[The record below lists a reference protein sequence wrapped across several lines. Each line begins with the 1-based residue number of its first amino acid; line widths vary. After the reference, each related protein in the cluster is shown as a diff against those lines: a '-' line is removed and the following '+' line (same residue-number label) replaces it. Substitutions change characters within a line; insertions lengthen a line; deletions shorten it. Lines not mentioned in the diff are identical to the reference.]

1 MMPSDSGRVWDKKR
15 LEYVN
20 KPKPPAVDITA
31 KKDDKNK
38 DRPPKEVKYNA
49 SDLITKKDVGRS
61 VVITTVLNTVIR
73 GTLTNTAQYEYE
85 ISNGNDKTIVYKSSI
100 VTIKFLDPPKPEVK

>member
-15 LEYVN
+15 LEYVDR
-20 KPKPPAVDITA
+20 PKPPAVDITA
-31 KKDDKNK
+31 KRDDKTK
-38 DRPPKEVKYNA
+38 ERPPKEVKYNA

-85 ISNGNDKTIVYKSSI
+85 ISNGADKTIIYKAGI
-100 VTIKFLDPPKPEVK
+100 VMMKFLDPPKQEVK